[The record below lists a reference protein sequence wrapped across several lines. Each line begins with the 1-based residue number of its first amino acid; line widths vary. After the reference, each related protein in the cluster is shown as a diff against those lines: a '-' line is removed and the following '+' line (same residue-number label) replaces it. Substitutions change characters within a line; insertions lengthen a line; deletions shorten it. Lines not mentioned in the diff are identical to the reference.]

1 MPDPAMPDAG
11 SNRERV
17 LMLVAEPALSPEVI
31 DSIRSHLGEDN
42 PETVVVAPALTGS
55 AIKHAMGDVDEA
67 RGEAEGVLEQSI
79 AQLKSAG
86 IEARGQVGDS
96 DPHLAIQ
103 DALMAFDA
111 DEIVIITRPEE
122 GSRWLEDSLFERAE
136 KSFKQPIIHLEVEGS
151 ASGGHVVAE
160 EEAGTGVAPPEVD
173 TFEGGSRNTPKLT
186 TRDVAG
192 IIVAVVGSILAIVLA
207 ATSGGDEVQRDIG
220 SGGEGS
226 DGGAVFAYI
235 VAGLITLI
243 NMAHVV
249 GLLLFEAA
257 EYRGGWA
264 KMFAWMSLIGTPIAV
279 VLVLLTR

>member
-1 MPDPAMPDAG
+1 MAAAQA
-11 SNRERV
+11 SSQRV
-17 LMLVAEPALSPEVI
+17 LLLVAEPALSAEVI
-31 DSIRSHLGEDN
+31 DSIRSHLGDDQ
-42 PETVVVAPALTGS
+42 PEAVVVAPALIGS
-55 AIKHAMGDVDEA
+55 AIKHAMGDVDDA
-67 RGEAEGVLEQSI
+67 RGEAEGVLAQSI

-103 DALMAFDA
+103 DALMTFDA
-111 DEIVIITRPEE
+111 DEIVIVTRPEE
-122 GSRWLEDSLFERAE
+122 RARWLEDNLFDRAE
-136 KSFKQPIIHLEVEGS
+136 KSFEQPIVHLEVEGS
-151 ASGGHVVAE
+151 GAGGHVVAE
-160 EEAGTGVAPPEVD
+160 EEAGSGVAEPEVD

-207 ATSGGDEVQRDIG
+207 ATAGGDEIQRDIG

-226 DGGAVFAYI
+226 DGSDVFAYI
-235 VAGLITLI
+235 VAGVITLI

-249 GLLLFEAA
+249 GLLLFQAA

-264 KMFAWMSLIGTPIAV
+264 KMFSWMSLIGTPIAV
-279 VLVLLTR
+279 ILVLIAR